1 LVVAFLL
8 KQNWP
13 AKHDKDNSASKIF
26 RSRTIRVTKDVNYD
40 DLEEQFK
47 DHFVIATIRRGNKV
61 RVAGDR
67 PELHKGDILRV
78 MVTKAKARELT
89 QMLGKRQPQTP
100 FVDKR
105 LVNETVAI
113 SNGDIEGRK
122 VKELNLFSRYGARI
136 VRVRRGDEEFL
147 ATNETHL
154 ESGDDL
160 EIVVKHDRLGDVRDY
175 FGDSVTA
182 YSQLNWVALGGG
194 LTIGYLISLIVV
206 PLPGGASFEL
216 GFALGPLITGL
227 VLGALHRTS
236 RIPWQIPSPINTAFQ
251 QWGLA
256 IFLASVGLSSGE
268 AFVSTAFSWMGLKSM
283 VLAAIIAVITI
294 GIFAVAS
301 RFMGQSETRTS
312 GGISGLFGQPA
323 VVNYATGAS
332 SDSRILTGYAST
344 IVVAQF
350 MKILVI
356 PVMLL

>member
-1 LVVAFLL
+1 
-8 KQNWP
+8 
-13 AKHDKDNSASKIF
+13 
-26 RSRTIRVTKDVNYD
+26 
-40 DLEEQFK
+40 
-47 DHFVIATIRRGNKV
+47 
-61 RVAGDR
+61 
-67 PELHKGDILRV
+67 
-78 MVTKAKARELT
+78 M
-89 QMLGKRQPQTP
+89 
-100 FVDKR
+100 DKR

-113 SNGDIEGRK
+113 SNEDIEGRK
-122 VKELNLFSRYGARI
+122 VKELNLFSRYGARS

-216 GFALGPLITGL
+216 GLALGPLITGL

-256 IFLASVGLSSGE
+256 ILNWPPKVGL
-268 AFVSTAFSWMGLKSM
+268 V
-283 VLAAIIAVITI
+283 
-294 GIFAVAS
+294 
-301 RFMGQSETRTS
+301 
-312 GGISGLFGQPA
+312 
-323 VVNYATGAS
+323 
-332 SDSRILTGYAST
+332 
-344 IVVAQF
+344 
-350 MKILVI
+350 
-356 PVMLL
+356 

>member
-1 LVVAFLL
+1 
-8 KQNWP
+8 
-13 AKHDKDNSASKIF
+13 
-26 RSRTIRVTKDVNYD
+26 
-40 DLEEQFK
+40 
-47 DHFVIATIRRGNKV
+47 
-61 RVAGDR
+61 
-67 PELHKGDILRV
+67 
-78 MVTKAKARELT
+78 M
-89 QMLGKRQPQTP
+89 GKRQPQTP

-113 SNGDIEGRK
+113 SNEDIEGRK
-122 VKELNLFSRYGARI
+122 VKELNLLSRYGARI

-251 QWGLA
+251 QWG
-256 IFLASVGLSSGE
+256 
-268 AFVSTAFSWMGLKSM
+268 
-283 VLAAIIAVITI
+283 
-294 GIFAVAS
+294 
-301 RFMGQSETRTS
+301 R
-312 GGISGLFGQPA
+312 GG
-323 VVNYATGAS
+323 
-332 SDSRILTGYAST
+332 R
-344 IVVAQF
+344 
-350 MKILVI
+350 
-356 PVMLL
+356 